1 MSNMKLSNN
10 LNNHRKPAL
19 KKIRTSCSFCTEA
32 HRECKQLNPLKER
45 NSFFPQRLILFFLP
59 FCCLQMAAF
68 VQSYGL
74 QLLDRSGNDFN
85 TWLGGV
91 SMITGGPISGCFPKN
106 HDIYL
111 VSWSNSM
118 FEISNNLWK
127 QKEMDGSIWT
137 SNWLKALC
145 LNIFQFRPS

>member
-1 MSNMKLSNN
+1 MKLSNN
-10 LNNHRKPAL
+10 SNNHRKPAL
-19 KKIRTSCSFCTEA
+19 KKSEPTET

-45 NSFFPQRLILFFLP
+45 NTFFSQRLIVFFFFLP

-91 SMITGGPISGCFPKN
+91 SMITGGPTLGCFPKN

-137 SNWLKALC
+137 SNWLKHC
-145 LNIFQFRPS
+145 V

>member
-1 MSNMKLSNN
+1 MKLSNN

-19 KKIRTSCSFCTEA
+19 KKIRTSCSFL
-32 HRECKQLNPLKER
+32 HRSTQGMPATQSTKRKK
-45 NSFFPQRLILFFLP
+45 LIFSPKAYPFFFLP